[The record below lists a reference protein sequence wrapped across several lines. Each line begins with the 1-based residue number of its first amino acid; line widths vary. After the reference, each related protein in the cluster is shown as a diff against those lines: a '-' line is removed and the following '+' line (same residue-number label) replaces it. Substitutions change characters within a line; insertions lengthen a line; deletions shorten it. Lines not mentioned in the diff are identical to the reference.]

1 MTALDLFAI
10 LGAVQSHALAS
21 GRFDAVSGHEPK
33 SKPGSG
39 ITAAHWV
46 QAIRPVPRASGLAT
60 TSASIVITVRLYS
73 NMLAEPQDGIDPA
86 MSAALHELFTAYS
99 GDFDL
104 NGTVDAV
111 DLLGMTGGVP
121 LSATAGYLNLSGA
134 MYRVYDITLP
144 CLVYNAWTQAK

>member
-1 MTALDLFAI
+1 MTALDLYAI
-10 LGAVQSHALAS
+10 IGAVQSHALS
-21 GRFDAVSGHEPK
+21 TGRFDRVNGHEPK
-33 SKPGSG
+33 NSPGSG
-39 ITAAHWV
+39 VTAAHWV
-46 QAIRPVPRASGLAT
+46 QAVRPVARASGLST
-60 TSASIVITVRLYS
+60 TSAVIVLTVRLYS

-86 MSAALHELFTAYS
+86 MSGALHELFTAYS

-121 LSATAGYLNLSGA
+121 LSAVAGYLNQGGP

-144 CLVYNAWTQAK
+144 CLIYNVWAQAK